1 MVVLYCSWTVPEG
14 IHHLWLYELLY
25 KFVQEFLPRV
35 DKTKL
40 GSRGDTVRYLK
51 HIDTIGIAWHTL
63 SICDLLGG
71 TSRDW
76 DKYLSW
82 REIKE
87 EEAGRNMI
95 RPPSD
100 FSYIAK
106 TCVVPQMRIVCPCFV
121 KAVIFMY
128 FTSDQRNFLEFG
140 NVCPNQNFVYCDKP
154 CGCKVAERNIMS
166 CNVGI
171 QFFCNASN
179 LIRWLWTAFSDSR
192 ELSMYEAVSQH
203 VVDDVKYIVCNPGN
217 TVWECAFGLH
227 VYSSIEFNAR
237 QCSAMWWHVLQ
248 CNFIWYQ

>member
-1 MVVLYCSWTVPEG
+1 MWFAWWNLPRLRQILVLAGDKGRRGWTKHDSTPFRFQLYCQNMCGPANA
-14 IHHLWLYELLY
+14 HC
-25 KFVQEFLPRV
+25 
-35 DKTKL
+35 
-40 GSRGDTVRYLK
+40 
-51 HIDTIGIAWHTL
+51 L
-63 SICDLLGG
+63 SMFCQGCIL
-71 TSRDW
+71 
-76 DKYLSW
+76 
-82 REIKE
+82 
-87 EEAGRNMI
+87 
-95 RPPSD
+95 
-100 FSYIAK
+100 
-106 TCVVPQMRIVCPCFV
+106 
-121 KAVIFMY
+121 MY

-166 CNVGI
+166 CNVGM